1 MSIFKKIISL
11 TLVFLLVFS
20 CLPTTA
26 FADETET
33 ETEVTEE
40 AVVEN
45 DVTVQEELPAEEPA
59 EESPEEPAEEETVQ
73 EETTEPV
80 SEDEAVSAQKE
91 VPEEPVEET
100 VSEETDEGKTDSE
113 EEPAETEIPET
124 IDPSEDVVLAEEEPE
139 TDYEAEEP
147 AEETEPEEDVE
158 DGLEEETQEETEEEP
173 EKDPVPEPCT
183 FTVVLQDVRDNITI
197 RRNGEI
203 VAAVYGNPAPGDGHY
218 YIVGPVRLE
227 ELAYDPDGN
236 TRLAFYAMTGD
247 VFTIE
252 TIQPVYA
259 RIQYYSQYS
268 FDVAEQNGAAVLSI
282 VLEGDTSIQING
294 DYTAAAGFFPV
305 GGRKAALK
313 ARGGVWTPPDAMYVS
328 LGECYDT
335 YSSSA
340 IVNGHRGVYFFQ
352 PEDMGEGHFISATCG
367 STTKHMVSGTHY
379 KVARIAEYAA
389 RSYLDYGSGC
399 CSQRAQ
405 RALAWIT
412 YHGQSEYDWR
422 RYNENK
428 FRMGDDS
435 IGVDNQLEAYTIT
448 FLAAWVCTNDGR
460 VGSYGTVHAE
470 DGAHAL
476 DFMFGS
482 GFSTGLPASTKSAID
497 LMVSKGLAFADTH
510 PDPDANLPEYQYS
523 WIYSDGYGDHQ
534 PLLIGSFQGPA
545 NGTLTI
551 TKKSSNTLYTSGN
564 KMYSFEGTTFQVKDS
579 SGKVVGT
586 LVADA
591 SGKTGTLELEP
602 GTYTVSETKV
612 GKGYIR
618 NTETKT
624 VTVEA
629 GDEKTVS
636 FTNVPMKDPAM
647 LQIRKWDVD
656 TDTFVPQGNGSFEGA
671 RYRLDYYDNTD
682 WSGTPKASWVLK
694 SDANGIIKY
703 LPEYKVS
710 GPDLYKWGDAYLLP
724 LGSIKITEVKAPEG
738 YRMSTDVLY
747 ATITQNGNDGILRWT
762 TETQGLI
769 KAYADGIGVPEEA
782 IYGGVRFKKVD
793 KETGSPVSGAEISI
807 YSNCDADV
815 LVDGKTYSKDDLIVT
830 LTTNDSGICETA
842 ADYLP
847 YGSYYAIETKPSEG
861 YLLNEEWRVDFSIT
875 ENGKI
880 VDLTS
885 GSNLLKEQLIR
896 GDLSMLKLDI
906 DGNYKPNI
914 PFMIV
919 QIDENGEEGEWHVIV
934 TDENGKID
942 TSAAER
948 PHTNSTNSLDQYVDG
963 GVFTDTSKLDPAV
976 GIWFGESQPDNS
988 LGALPYGNYKVYEL
1002 QTEQLA
1008 EEQINILESKII
1020 EIREPNVTVV
1030 LSPMVNLN
1038 IDLKSEA
1045 ASAAGKDFIPA
1056 AAVRVVDTVHYT
1068 NLTSHRRYTMETQF
1082 VLKST
1087 SEVLAT
1093 VSADFY
1099 PPEGPSDTNTAKG
1112 SVTLEAEID
1121 VTDHPGDYVVACD
1134 YLYEYV
1140 KGTKILIAS
1149 HADMEDKAQTLKIP
1163 DIHTIARDSKT
1174 GDNVGTVS
1182 ENAQIIDT
1190 VYYTNLKRG
1199 EVFMLVA
1206 KLCDSETGEVIKGA
1220 DGEDLT
1226 VEKRFVCWKEEDSVD
1241 MPAFEIDS
1249 TQYAGKSVVVFEE
1262 LYWID
1267 EEHDNDPVLMA
1278 VHESLDDK
1286 DQTISYPDVHTTAVD
1301 KNTDEHIGVV
1311 SEETIIEDAVQ
1322 LSNLIEDQE
1331 YTVAGVLVYKEDCID
1346 AEGKAHKTG
1355 EPIPVKE
1362 TSENSVTFIADAAE
1376 MEVKLTYIVDSSLLE
1391 GTTAVVF
1398 EDLIHNGIKVASHA
1412 DLKDKEQTVHFP
1424 KLKTKAIDKT
1434 SGTSFVTK
1442 GSEVYFVDTVSYSNV
1457 VPGLSYIVKGEL
1469 MDKNTGESLY
1479 AYAVSDAF
1487 TPAAA
1492 DGTVQVE
1499 FLVDSERIP
1508 STVIVVFED
1517 LYLVKEDGT
1526 EVLIE
1531 QHEDLNDEDQS
1542 LYHPEIG
1549 TTAVNAE
1556 TGTHE
1561 AQGKTKTILKDTVT
1575 YRNLKPGQEYT
1586 VVGTL
1591 MDKATGDPIVIDG
1604 ERVTAKTT
1612 FTPAEKDGFV
1622 EVIFEFDASGLI
1634 GKTTVVFER
1643 LIYEGLEIAV
1653 HADIEDEDQS
1663 VNIIDIRTSAVDK
1676 ESGSHT
1682 ATHSHT
1688 ATVIDTV
1695 SYKGLMPG
1703 KTYTV
1708 YGTVMVKGTCAELY
1722 QNGIPITGMTEF
1734 IPTAANG
1741 TVKVTFVVD
1750 TYQLQGMEIV
1760 VFERLFAGSVTDS
1773 TLESDVPIA
1782 VHEDINDT
1790 DQTLS
1795 IPKIPFNPPH
1805 TGVNDHMGLLLTTML
1820 TSGAGAVWIL
1830 RKRKR
1835 F

>member
-20 CLPTTA
+20 CMPTAA
-26 FADETET
+26 FADETEA

-45 DVTVQEELPAEEPA
+45 DVTVQEELPAEEPT
-59 EESPEEPAEEETVQ
+59 EESPEEPAKEETVQ
-73 EETTEPV
+73 EDTSETVP
-80 SEDEAVSAQKE
+80 EDEAVTA
-91 VPEEPVEET
+91 PEEN
-100 VSEETDEGKTDSE
+100 SEEPTVDTASEKTIEDETDSE
-113 EEPAETEIPET
+113 EEPAVTDIPET
-124 IDPSEDVVLAEEEPE
+124 TDPSEDEVSAEEDLEEDPE
-139 TDYEAEEP
+139 SEEQAEES
-147 AEETEPEEDVE
+147 EEGVEEV
-158 DGLEEETQEETEEEP
+158 LEEETQEEIEEEP
-173 EKDPVPEPCT
+173 EKDPVLEPCT

-203 VAAVYGNPAPGDGHY
+203 VAAIYGNPAPGDGHY

-236 TRLAFYAMTGD
+236 TRLAFDALIED

-259 RIQYYSQYS
+259 KINYYSSYS

-282 VLEGDTSIQING
+282 ILEGDTGVQVNG
-294 DYTAAAGFFPV
+294 DYTAAAGFFPI

-313 ARGGVWTPPDAMYVS
+313 ARGGVWTPPDAIYVS

-352 PEDMGEGHFISATCG
+352 PEDMGEGHFVSATCG

-422 RYNENK
+422 RYNEDR

-482 GFSTGLPASTKSAID
+482 GFSTGLPASTKNAID
-497 LMVSKGLAFADTH
+497 LMVSKGLAFADAH
-510 PDPDANLPEYQYS
+510 PDPDANLPEYQYT
-523 WIYSDGYGDHQ
+523 WVYSDGYGDHQ

-579 SGKVVGT
+579 SGNVAGT

-629 GDEKTVS
+629 GDEKAVS

-656 TDTFVPQGNGSFEGA
+656 TDKFVPQGNGSFEGA

-747 ATITQNGNDGILRWT
+747 ATITQSGNDGILGWT

-815 LVDGKTYSKDDLIVT
+815 LVEGKTSSKDDLIVT

-847 YGSYYAIETKPSEG
+847 YGSYYAVETKASEG
-861 YLLNEEWRVDFSIT
+861 YLLNEEWRADFSIT

-885 GSNLLKEQLIR
+885 GNNLLKEQLIR

-906 DGNYKPNI
+906 DGHYKPNI

-919 QIDENGEEGEWHVIV
+919 QINENGEEGEWHVIV

-942 TSAAER
+942 TSAAAR

-976 GIWFGESQPDNS
+976 GIWFGESQPDNN

-1056 AAVRVVDTVHYT
+1056 VAVRVVDTVHYT

-1099 PPEGPSDTNTAKG
+1099 PPEGPSETNTAKG

-1121 VTDHPGDYVVACD
+1121 VTDHSGDQVVACD

-1163 DIHTIARDSKT
+1163 DIHTTARDSKT

-1241 MPAFEIDS
+1241 MPAFEFDS

-1267 EEHDNDPVLMA
+1267 EEHDNEPVLMT

-1286 DQTISYPDVHTTAVD
+1286 DQTISYPDVHTTATD
-1301 KNTDEHIGVV
+1301 KNTGEHIGVV
-1311 SEETIIEDAVQ
+1311 SEETVIEDTVQ
-1322 LSNLIEDQE
+1322 LSNLLEGQE
-1331 YTVAGVLVYKEDCID
+1331 YTVTGVLVYKEDCTD
-1346 AEGKAHKTG
+1346 AEGKEHKAG
-1355 EPIPVKE
+1355 DPVPIKE
-1362 TSENSVTFIADAAE
+1362 ASENSVTFIADAAE
-1376 MEVKLTYIVDSSLLE
+1376 MEVKLTYAVDSSLLE

-1424 KLKTKAIDKT
+1424 RLKTQAIDKT

-1457 VPGLSYIVKGEL
+1457 IPGLSYIVRGEL

-1479 AYAVSDAF
+1479 AYAVSDVF
-1487 TPAAA
+1487 TPGAAN
-1492 DGTVQVE
+1492 GTVQVE

-1531 QHEDLNDEDQS
+1531 QHEDMNDEDQS

-1561 AQGKTKTILKDTVT
+1561 AQGRTKTILTDTVT
-1575 YRNLKPGQEYT
+1575 YRNLKPDQEYT
-1586 VVGTL
+1586 VVGIL
-1591 MDKATGDPIVIDG
+1591 MDKATGDPIVIG
-1604 ERVTAKTT
+1604 GNRVTAKTT
-1612 FTPAEKDGFV
+1612 FTPTEKDGSV
-1622 EVIFEFDASGLI
+1622 EVVFEFDASGLA

-1643 LIYEGLEIAV
+1643 LIYEGIEIAV

-1663 VNIIDIRTSAVDK
+1663 VNIIDICTSAVDK

-1695 SYKGLMPG
+1695 SYKGLTPG

-1708 YGTVMVKGTCAELY
+1708 YGTVMVKGTGAELH

-1741 TVKVTFVVD
+1741 TVEVTFVVD

-1760 VFERLFAGSVTDS
+1760 VFERLFAGSVTGS
-1773 TLESDVPIA
+1773 TLESEVPIA

-1790 DQTLS
+1790 DQTIK
-1795 IPKIPFNPPH
+1795 IPVIPFNPPH
-1805 TGVNDHMGLLLTTML
+1805 TGVNDHMRLLLTTML
-1820 TSGAGAVWIL
+1820 TSGAGIAWIL

-1835 F
+1835 H